1 MNSETRTA
9 ALRRGWYPV
18 ARGVDLGRPR
28 KATLLGRRLVAFR
41 TADGQPR
48 VLPDRCLH
56 RGGALH
62 LGAVVEDSIENFRD
76 VAHFPFVQPRTL
88 G

>member
-18 ARGVDLGRPR
+18 VRAVDLDRPQ

-48 VLPDRCLH
+48 VLPDRAGDAAAEQQDPAQDQRL
-56 RGGALH
+56 ALT
-62 LGAVVEDSIENFRD
+62 ARVV
-76 VAHFPFVQPRTL
+76 PRAPS
-88 G
+88 